1 MSKLELQAE
10 QCRFPQ
16 TAIISH
22 VVLKL
27 TNKSWKY
34 FDVSKFYFWIHPCID
49 NSTLKFTSG
58 QYSTLDGKCWPS
70 LKNNIY
76 GFLMWMKNTVCFFF
90 FFYWWAV
97 THPSIPIE
105 PWAPL
110 SICFIRPCDKG
121 SRTHRIKG
129 FKNLKSFGPKIF
141 LESADINSFHMPD
154 FSLKSSNG
162 LTITKILLCQYA
174 IPLILKFNF
183 VLVNSG
189 ESGKE
194 MWWKMFTNDMKLV
207 IVDRSS
213 FVPEENLDTKF
224 YWNNDKLK
232 YFCRLTIWSSIE

>member
-90 FFYWWAV
+90 FYWWAV

-129 FKNLKSFGPKIF
+129 FKNLKSSGPKIF

-154 FSLKSSNG
+154 FSLKSMHQRIDHNLDSSVNM
-162 LTITKILLCQYA
+162 
-174 IPLILKFNF
+174 PLHSQIEFC
-183 VLVNSG
+183 LVNNDVNSP
-189 ESGKE
+189 E
-194 MWWKMFTNDMKLV
+194 MWRKMFTNDRK
-207 IVDRSS
+207 
-213 FVPEENLDTKF
+213 
-224 YWNNDKLK
+224 
-232 YFCRLTIWSSIE
+232 

>member
-1 MSKLELQAE
+1 
-10 QCRFPQ
+10 
-16 TAIISH
+16 
-22 VVLKL
+22 
-27 TNKSWKY
+27 
-34 FDVSKFYFWIHPCID
+34 
-49 NSTLKFTSG
+49 
-58 QYSTLDGKCWPS
+58 
-70 LKNNIY
+70 
-76 GFLMWMKNTVCFFF
+76 MWMKNTVCFF

-162 LTITKILLCQYA
+162 LTITKILLSICHSVDSQ
-174 IPLILKFNF
+174 IQFCFGQL
-183 VLVNSG
+183 
-189 ESGKE
+189 
-194 MWWKMFTNDMKLV
+194 WWVRQRNVMKNVYKRDMKLV
-207 IVDRSS
+207 IVDVKDRNSH
-213 FVPEENLDTKF
+213 VPEENLDTKF
-224 YWNNDKLK
+224 YWKNDKLK

>member
-90 FFYWWAV
+90 FYWWAV

-129 FKNLKSFGPKIF
+129 FKNLKSSGPKIF

-162 LTITKILLCQYA
+162 LTITKI
-174 IPLILKFNF
+174 PLSMCHSVDSQIQFWFGQL
-183 VLVNSG
+183 
-189 ESGKE
+189 
-194 MWWKMFTNDMKLV
+194 WWVRQRNVMKSV
-207 IVDRSS
+207 Y
-213 FVPEENLDTKF
+213 K
-224 YWNNDKLK
+224 
-232 YFCRLTIWSSIE
+232 

>member
-90 FFYWWAV
+90 FYWWAV

-162 LTITKILLCQYA
+162 LTITKILLSICHSVDSQ
-174 IPLILKFNF
+174 IQFCFGQL
-183 VLVNSG
+183 
-189 ESGKE
+189 
-194 MWWKMFTNDMKLV
+194 WWVRQRNVMKNV
-207 IVDRSS
+207 YKWHKIYDSWR
-213 FVPEENLDTKF
+213 KRQ
-224 YWNNDKLK
+224 K
-232 YFCRLTIWSSIE
+232 